1 MPCNISQELK
11 RKLFHLLSL
20 FFPAT
25 VIFLEKFYA
34 LALFSLLF
42 ISILLVEFLRFK
54 ILRNQDRRAD
64 RSKASL
70 IIERILGFF
79 TTIMRPEEISGK
91 KPLGITYL
99 VTASIICFAFFD
111 TKIAIIAFVI
121 LAIADANAAIIGKS
135 FTSGKFF
142 AKSRLGS
149 LAFFIS
155 AVLISIAGHY
165 AIDGSMSLLIIFIIA
180 TIFITFIEAC
190 NIGLDIDD
198 NLTIPLGFC
207 ISVSL
212 LNYVFSYI

>member
-20 FFPAT
+20 FFPVTA
-25 VIFLEKFYA
+25 VLLEKFYA
-34 LALFSLLF
+34 LTLFSLLF
-42 ISILLVEFLRFK
+42 ILVMLVEFLRFR
-54 ILRNQDRRAD
+54 ILRNQDRANQ
-64 RSKASL
+64 SSANL
-70 IIERILGFF
+70 IVKRVVSFF
-79 TTIMRPEEISGK
+79 ATIMRPEEIAGK
-91 KPLGITYL
+91 RLLGITYL
-99 VTASIICFAFFD
+99 VAASIVCFAFFD
-111 TKIAIIAFVI
+111 TKIAIIAFII
-121 LAIADANAAIIGKS
+121 LAIADANAAIIGKT

-190 NIGLDIDD
+190 KIGLDIDD

-212 LNYVFSYI
+212 LNYVVSYI

>member
-25 VIFLEKFYA
+25 VVFLEKFYA

-54 ILRNQDRRAD
+54 ILRNQDRAD
-64 RSKASL
+64 RSKTSL
-70 IIERILGFF
+70 IIDRILGFF
-79 TTIMRPEEISGK
+79 ATIMRPEEISGK

-111 TKIAIIAFVI
+111 TKIAVIAFVI

-180 TIFITFIEAC
+180 TFFITFIEAC
-190 NIGLDIDD
+190 NIGPDIDD

-212 LNYVFSYI
+212 LNYVVSYI

>member
-25 VIFLEKFYA
+25 VVFLEKFYA

-54 ILRNQDRRAD
+54 TLRNQDRAD

-99 VTASIICFAFFD
+99 VAASIICFAFFD
-111 TKIAIIAFVI
+111 TKIAVIAFVI

-212 LNYVFSYI
+212 LNYVVSYI

>member
-1 MPCNISQELK
+1 MPCNILQELK

-20 FFPAT
+20 FFPAIF
-25 VIFLEKFYA
+25 VFLEKSYA
-34 LALFSLLF
+34 LVLFSLFF
-42 ISILLVEFLRFK
+42 ILVLVVEFLRFK
-54 ILRNQDRRAD
+54 ILRNQDRACL
-64 RSKASL
+64 SKTNL
-70 IIERILGFF
+70 IIERVIGFF
-79 TTIMRPEEISGK
+79 ATIMRPEEISGK
-91 KPLGITYL
+91 KLLGITYL
-99 VTASIICFAFFD
+99 VVASIICFTFFD

-165 AIDGSMSLLIIFIIA
+165 AIDGSVSLLIIFIIA

-212 LNYVFSYI
+212 LNYVVSWI

>member
-25 VIFLEKFYA
+25 VVFLEKFYA
-34 LALFSLLF
+34 LALFSLLL

-54 ILRNQDRRAD
+54 ILRNQD

-111 TKIAIIAFVI
+111 TKIAVIAFVI

-212 LNYVFSYI
+212 LNYVVSYI

>member
-25 VIFLEKFYA
+25 VVFLEKSYA

-42 ISILLVEFLRFK
+42 ILILLVEFLRFK
-54 ILRNQDRRAD
+54 ILRNQDRAD

-99 VTASIICFAFFD
+99 VAASIICFAFFD
-111 TKIAIIAFVI
+111 TKIAVIAFVI

-190 NIGLDIDD
+190 KIGLDIDD

-212 LNYVFSYI
+212 LNYVVSYI

>member
-1 MPCNISQELK
+1 MPCNILQELK
-11 RKLFHLLSL
+11 RKFFHLLSL

-25 VIFLEKFYA
+25 VVFLEKSYA

-42 ISILLVEFLRFK
+42 ILVLLVEFIRFK
-54 ILRNQDRRAD
+54 ILRNQDRAD
-64 RSKASL
+64 RSKTSL
-70 IIERILGFF
+70 IIERVIGFF
-79 TTIMRPEEISGK
+79 ATIMRPEEISGK
-91 KPLGITYL
+91 KLLGITYL
-99 VTASIICFAFFD
+99 VAASIICFAFFD

-121 LAIADANAAIIGKS
+121 LAIADANAAIIGKT

-212 LNYVFSYI
+212 LNYVVSYI